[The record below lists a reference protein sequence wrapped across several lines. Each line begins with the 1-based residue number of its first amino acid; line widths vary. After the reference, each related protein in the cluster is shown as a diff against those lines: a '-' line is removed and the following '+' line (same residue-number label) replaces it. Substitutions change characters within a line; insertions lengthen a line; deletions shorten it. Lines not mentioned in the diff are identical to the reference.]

1 MNRKKVADSEEL
13 VVLVDEK
20 DRELGV
26 MSKSQ
31 VHGKDTPLHRAFS
44 VFIFRS
50 SHTTK
55 ERQVMNEVLVQ
66 QRAFAKKTWPG
77 VWSNSCCG
85 HPMPHEGYEEAIR
98 RRVKYELG
106 CELRHLKKVSD
117 YRYRFE
123 RDGVVENEVCPV
135 YTAELEGEIQRNSD
149 EVEEVRWVGWEKWLE
164 ELRQD
169 RDNVWSEWC
178 KEEAELVRKYNYV
191 HLMEQ

>member
-1 MNRKKVADSEEL
+1 MTRDSDSKDEL
-13 VVLVDEK
+13 VVLVDEE

-44 VFIFRS
+44 VFVFNDK
-50 SHTTK
+50 K
-55 ERQVMNEVLVQ
+55 EILVQ
-66 QRAFAKKTWPG
+66 RRALSKKTWPG

-85 HPMPHEGYEEAIR
+85 HPLPGEEYEEAIR

-106 CELRHLKKVSD
+106 GELRHLKKVSD

-135 YTAELEGEIQRNSD
+135 YMAEIEGEMKRNPD
-149 EVEEVRWVGWEKWLE
+149 EVEEVRWMEWDRWLD

-169 RDNVWSEWC
+169 NAGVWTEWC
-178 KEEAELVRKYNYV
+178 KQEVLLIDRANSL
-191 HLMEQ
+191 

>member
-13 VVLVDEK
+13 VVLVDEE
-20 DRELGV
+20 DREVGV
-26 MSKSQ
+26 MAKSQ

-44 VFIFRS
+44 VFLFNDIG
-50 SHTTK
+50 
-55 ERQVMNEVLVQ
+55 EVLVQ
-66 QRAFAKKTWPG
+66 RRALTKHTWPG

-85 HPMPHEGYEEAIR
+85 HPLPGEGYEEAIL

-117 YRYRFE
+117 YWYRFE

-135 YTAELEGEIQRNSD
+135 YTAELVGEIQRNSD
-149 EVEEVRWVGWEKWLE
+149 EVEEVRWVGWEKWLD

-169 RDNVWSEWC
+169 DAGVWSEWC
-178 KEEAELVRKYNYV
+178 KEEALLVDHVNS
-191 HLMEQ
+191 L